1 LSAVLINDP
10 AGDPNLAGRASVAP
24 GVRARLSDNLFAGIP
39 ALWLF
44 VFFITPLCFTVVF
57 SFGTSTF
64 GGIALGFTLDNYAT
78 ALSGFYLTSFLRTIR
93 FAVMGSALCIAVAFP
108 AAYFIAR
115 HAGRWRGLAL
125 VLVLIPYFT
134 SFLIRIMSWQI
145 LLQRRGPL
153 ETVLNFTH
161 IYSGPLDI
169 LDTPTAV
176 FIGIVYA
183 YLPIAIV
190 PLYVVL
196 ARIPPT
202 LIEAS
207 RDLGASRWRT
217 LVHVV
222 LPLTRPGIATAVL
235 LTAVPMLGELV
246 VPTLLGGDKGV
257 LIGRAIASQYIESEN
272 YALGSAMA
280 VLVLIA
286 VAVIVGTLARLTRS
300 FAEVSA

>member
-1 LSAVLINDP
+1 MSAVLLNRP
-10 AGDPNLAGRASVAP
+10 AGGGDAAGRALPRGAP
-24 GVRARLSDNLFAGIP
+24 ARLGDSLFAGVP

-44 VFFITPLCFTVVF
+44 VFFIMPLAFTVVF
-57 SFGTSTF
+57 SFGRSTF
-64 GGIALGFTLDNYAT
+64 GGIALDFTLDNYRA
-78 ALSGFYLTSFLRTIR
+78 ALSGFYLASFLRTIQ
-93 FAVMGSALCIAVAFP
+93 FAVTGSALCILVAFP

-115 HAGRWRGLAL
+115 HAGRWRGVAL
-125 VLVLIPYFT
+125 VVVLVPYFS
-134 SFLIRIMSWQI
+134 SFLIRVMSWQI

-153 ETVLNFTH
+153 EAFLNFTH
-161 IYSGPLDI
+161 LYSGPLDL
-169 LDTPTAV
+169 LDTQTAV

-196 ARIPPT
+196 ARIPVA

-217 LVHVV
+217 LVHLV
-222 LPLTRPGIATAVL
+222 LPLARPGIATAVL

-257 LIGRAIASQYIESEN
+257 LIGRAIASQYIQSEN

-286 VAVIVGTLARLTRS
+286 VAVIVGSLARLTRS